1 MNLTPQHLIGIAV
14 EKLKFFHCLLLAET
28 HTPNLQIMNMWAEYA
43 RRFRI
48 AFIYLRMYFFRLDII
63 VTVDLYKYF
72 WYGRIWGYDIE
83 FNSELIIVST
93 LRVYFEW
100 HDNLSTC
107 QVNNFCC
114 IKLRMCV
121 RQKNCAMKYSYITIA
136 YFLCCIHSKKWKC
149 YL

>member
-1 MNLTPQHLIGIAV
+1 MFAIGRNTYFQSTNNEYVSRICKAIQDCFHLFAYV
-14 EKLKFFHCLLLAET
+14 FFSFGYHCKCQYSLGMIR
-28 HTPNLQIMNMWAEYA
+28 N
-43 RRFRI
+43 
-48 AFIYLRMYFFRLDII
+48 DIVYTLPLI
-63 VTVDLYKYF
+63 YKYF
-72 WYGRIWGYDIE
+72 YYGRIWGYDIE

-136 YFLCCIHSKKWKC
+136 YCLCCIHSKKWKC